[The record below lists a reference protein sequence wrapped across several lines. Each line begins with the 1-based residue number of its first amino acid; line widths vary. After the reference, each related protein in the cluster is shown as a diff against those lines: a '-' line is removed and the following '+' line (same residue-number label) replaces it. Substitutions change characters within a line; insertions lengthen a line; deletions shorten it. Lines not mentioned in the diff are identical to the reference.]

1 MKVPKNTGKRRGT
14 MRTTLT
20 HAHVC
25 VSSTEK
31 KARARGLLLVNLKF
45 SWAVG
50 LVGQSKVKSR
60 HFQQQKKA

>member
-20 HAHVC
+20 HAHV
-25 VSSTEK
+25 SSTEK
-31 KARARGLLLVNLKF
+31 KARGLLLVNLKF

-60 HFQQQKKA
+60 HFQQEKKA